1 MKKADKYKELFSKEY
16 LMGPNSMRLLEEM
29 LNKYPLERGMRVLD
43 LGCGKGLTSL
53 FLAKKLMQLF
63 LQQIYGLVQQR
74 TILVLMNGVFQKM

>member
-29 LNKYPLERGMRVLD
+29 LKKYPLERGIRVLD

-53 FLAKKLMQLF
+53 FLAKEAD
-63 LQQIYGLVQQR
+63 V
-74 TILVLMNGVFQKM
+74 TVFATDLWTSLCCFTATFH